1 MCMTP
6 LFEAWSFYSIR
17 LQQNPYVVTVL
28 RDTRRQKYLK
38 VNEEEKQTL
47 YHSCEILKGSPYV
60 SEPTREL
67 ISNLYLSNNNNDTS
81 AISLAP

>member
-1 MCMTP
+1 MRKKNKHYTI
-6 LFEAWSFYSIR
+6 L
-17 LQQNPYVVTVL
+17 V
-28 RDTRRQKYLK
+28 
-38 VNEEEKQTL
+38 
-47 YHSCEILKGSPYV
+47 EILKGSPYV